1 MYYINFYFKDIT
13 YDDNFYCAEF
23 SCPDLDVFCN
33 FKYNRVTEQ
42 CDIWNNNKPIDKI
55 KPIPIW
61 WLDKTLDENG
71 KLSKC
76 ESKISY

>member
-42 CDIWNNNKPIDKI
+42 CNIWNNNKSIDKI
-55 KPIPIW
+55 KLFPY
-61 WLDKTLDENG
+61 G
-71 KLSKC
+71 G
-76 ESKISY
+76 